1 MNFNILLN
9 NKYKELIGDSK
20 NESVANKFVLSLAN
34 GFENG
39 TWRFSSFH
47 SFIWDNIKETAL
59 SAQERNSLIGK
70 ESSILEAAAKNLR
83 LTDKE
88 DDIGKGSELAE
99 IVLYG
104 IMRHHYHAL
113 PVVPKIFYKQ
123 NAQDNA
129 KGADSVHIV
138 VDDNNDFTLWFG
150 EAKFYTSIE
159 DVRLGTIVQSVKNS
173 LNKDKISKENA
184 IISNVSDIDHL
195 GINDDLKS
203 RIKDSL
209 SQQRSLDELKP
220 KINVPI
226 LLIYECN
233 ITKKAIEFTDKYKVE
248 LATYHLERAIS
259 YYDKQLKGLADVFKY
274 DCITFHLILLP
285 VPSKEQIVNKFV
297 TKVEFLKKD
306 SNG

>member
-1 MNFNILLN
+1 MNFAKIIDK
-9 NKYKELIGDSK
+9 KYQELITPPTQSGI
-20 NESVANKFVLSLAN
+20 ANKFVLSLAN

-39 TWRFSSFH
+39 KWRFSAFH

-70 ESSILEAAAKNLR
+70 ESSILDAAAKNLR

-88 DDIGKGSELAE
+88 DDISKGSELAE

-104 IMRHHYHAL
+104 IMRHHYKAL

-138 VDDNNDFTLWFG
+138 VDENEDFTLWFG
-150 EAKFYTSIE
+150 EAKFYKSIE
-159 DVRLGTIVQSVKNS
+159 DVRLGSIVTSVKNS
-173 LNKDKISKENA
+173 LHKDKISKENA

-195 GINDDLKS
+195 GLSDALKAK
-203 RIKDSL
+203 IKDSL

-220 KINVPI
+220 RINIPI
-226 LLIYECN
+226 LLIHECG
-233 ITKKAIEFTDKYKVE
+233 ITKSAIEFTDAYKKE
-248 LATYHLERAIS
+248 LAAYHLERAIS
-259 YYDKQLKGLADVFKY
+259 YYTKQQKNLSDIFKY
-274 DCITFHLILLP
+274 EHIKFHLILIP
-285 VPSKEQIVNKFV
+285 VPSKKEIIDRFV
-297 TKVEFLKKD
+297 TKVEFLKE
-306 SNG
+306 SGNE

>member
-1 MNFNILLN
+1 MNFATVIDE
-9 NKYKELIGDSK
+9 KFEELINDPIQGSI
-20 NESVANKFVLSLAN
+20 ANKFVLSLAN

-39 TWRFSSFH
+39 KWRLSSFH

-59 SAQERNSLIGK
+59 SAQERNSLIGM
-70 ESSILEAAAKNLR
+70 ESSILDAAAKNLR

-138 VDDNNDFTLWFG
+138 VDENEDFTLWFG

-159 DVRLGTIVQSVKNS
+159 DVRLGTIVTSVKNS
-173 LNKDKISKENA
+173 LHKDKISKENA

-195 GINDDLKS
+195 GLSDDLKM

-220 KINVPI
+220 KINIPI
-226 LLIYECN
+226 LLIHECQ
-233 ITKKAIEFTDKYKVE
+233 ITKKAIEFTDDYKKE

-259 YYDKQLKGLADVFKY
+259 YYTKQLKGLTDIFKY
-274 DCITFHLILLP
+274 DHITFHLILLP
-285 VPSKEQIVNKFV
+285 VPSKKEIVDKFV
-297 TKVEFLKKD
+297 AKVEFLKES

>member
-1 MNFNILLN
+1 MNFATVID
-9 NKYKELIGDSK
+9 KKFEELINYPIQGSI
-20 NESVANKFVLSLAN
+20 ANKFVLSLAN

-39 TWRFSSFH
+39 KWRLSSFH

-70 ESSILEAAAKNLR
+70 ENSILDAAAKNLR
-83 LTDKE
+83 LTDK
-88 DDIGKGSELAE
+88 DDNIGKGSELAE

-104 IMRHHYHAL
+104 IMRHHYRAL

-138 VDDNNDFTLWFG
+138 VDKNEDFTLWFG

-159 DVRLGTIVQSVKNS
+159 DVRLATIVTSVKNS
-173 LNKDKISKENA
+173 LHKDKISKENA

-195 GINDDLKS
+195 GLSDNLKL

-220 KINVPI
+220 KINIPI
-226 LLIYECN
+226 LLIHECE
-233 ITKKAIEFTDKYKVE
+233 ITKLAVEFTDDYKQE
-248 LATYHLERAIS
+248 LAAYHLERAIS
-259 YYDKQLKGLADVFKY
+259 YYTRQIKGLTDIFKY
-274 DCITFHLILLP
+274 DHITFHLILLP
-285 VPSKEQIVNKFV
+285 VPSKKDIVDKFV
-297 TKVEFLKKD
+297 AKVEFLKE
-306 SNG
+306 S